1 MLFSTLVFVIKN
13 RKKMMHN
20 KHISLLYRMK
30 PIFAGYPIA
39 IAGLV
44 GFIFF
49 ILVALLAPWI
59 SPQNPYDLMVLDIMD
74 GLLPPL
80 SKLGNGTTAWLG
92 TDALGRDILSSVM
105 YGLRISLFVAFVAVT
120 IGTII
125 GVILGLLAAI
135 NGGWIETVIMRAV
148 DLKVSFPGILLA
160 LMLLAIFG
168 TGVDKIIYALII
180 GVWASKARLTRSSAL
195 SEMQK
200 EYIDAARLSGIPNWR
215 IMLRFLLPNSIA
227 PVLVVVPMALSGAI
241 GAEATLSF
249 LGVGVPITEP
259 SLGLLISNGNDY
271 LLSGKWWIS
280 IIPGL
285 VLVSLVLCINVV
297 ADRIREHNNP
307 YLKFQNKA

>member
-1 MLFSTLVFVIKN
+1 
-13 RKKMMHN
+13 
-20 KHISLLYRMK
+20 MK
-30 PIFAGYPIA
+30 PIFVGYPIA

-44 GFIFF
+44 GFIFY

-135 NGGWIETVIMRAV
+135 YGGWIETVIMRAV

-200 EYIDAARLSGIPNWR
+200 EYIDAARLSGISNWR

-307 YLKFQNKA
+307 YLKFQDKT

>member
-1 MLFSTLVFVIKN
+1 
-13 RKKMMHN
+13 
-20 KHISLLYRMK
+20 MK
-30 PIFAGYPIA
+30 PIFAGHPIA

-135 NGGWIETVIMRAV
+135 YGGWVETIIMRAV

-307 YLKFQNKA
+307 YLKFQDKI

>member
-1 MLFSTLVFVIKN
+1 
-13 RKKMMHN
+13 
-20 KHISLLYRMK
+20 MK
-30 PIFAGYPIA
+30 PIFAGHPIA

-135 NGGWIETVIMRAV
+135 NGGWVETIIMRAV

-215 IMLRFLLPNSIA
+215 IMFRFLLPNSIA

-307 YLKFQNKA
+307 FLKYQDKI

>member
-1 MLFSTLVFVIKN
+1 MLFSTLVFVTKN
-13 RKKMMHN
+13 RKKMMNN
-20 KHISLLYRMK
+20 KYISLLHYMK
-30 PIFAGYPIA
+30 PIFAGHPIA

-135 NGGWIETVIMRAV
+135 NGGWVETIIMRAV

-307 YLKFQNKA
+307 YLKFQDKI

>member
-1 MLFSTLVFVIKN
+1 
-13 RKKMMHN
+13 
-20 KHISLLYRMK
+20 MK
-30 PIFAGYPIA
+30 PIFAGHPIA

-92 TDALGRDILSSVM
+92 TDALGRDILSSIM

-135 NGGWIETVIMRAV
+135 NGGWVETIIMRAV

-307 YLKFQNKA
+307 YLKFQDKI

>member
-1 MLFSTLVFVIKN
+1 
-13 RKKMMHN
+13 
-20 KHISLLYRMK
+20 MK
-30 PIFAGYPIA
+30 PIFAGHPIA

-105 YGLRISLFVAFVAVT
+105 YGLRISLFVAFVAGT

-135 NGGWIETVIMRAV
+135 NGGWVETIIMRAV

-307 YLKFQNKA
+307 YLKFQDKI

>member
-1 MLFSTLVFVIKN
+1 
-13 RKKMMHN
+13 
-20 KHISLLYRMK
+20 MK
-30 PIFAGYPIA
+30 PIFAGHPIA
-39 IAGLV
+39 IVGLV

-135 NGGWIETVIMRAV
+135 NGGWVETIIMRAV

-307 YLKFQNKA
+307 YLKFQDKI

>member
-1 MLFSTLVFVIKN
+1 
-13 RKKMMHN
+13 MMNN
-20 KHISLLYRMK
+20 KYISLLHYMK
-30 PIFAGYPIA
+30 PIFAGHPIA

-135 NGGWIETVIMRAV
+135 YGGWVETIIMRAV

-285 VLVSLVLCINVV
+285 VLVFLVLCINVV

-307 YLKFQNKA
+307 YLKFQDKV

>member
-1 MLFSTLVFVIKN
+1 
-13 RKKMMHN
+13 
-20 KHISLLYRMK
+20 MK
-30 PIFAGYPIA
+30 PIFAGHPIA

-120 IGTII
+120 LGTII

-135 NGGWIETVIMRAV
+135 NGGWVETIIMRAV

-307 YLKFQNKA
+307 YLKFQDKT

>member
-1 MLFSTLVFVIKN
+1 
-13 RKKMMHN
+13 
-20 KHISLLYRMK
+20 MK
-30 PIFAGYPIA
+30 PIFAGHPIA

-135 NGGWIETVIMRAV
+135 NGGWVETIIMRAV

-307 YLKFQNKA
+307 YLKFQDKI

>member
-1 MLFSTLVFVIKN
+1 
-13 RKKMMHN
+13 MMNN
-20 KHISLLYRMK
+20 KYISLLHYMK
-30 PIFAGYPIA
+30 PIFAGHPIA

-120 IGTII
+120 LGTII

-135 NGGWIETVIMRAV
+135 NGGWVETIIMRAV

-307 YLKFQNKA
+307 YLKFQDKI

>member
-1 MLFSTLVFVIKN
+1 MIDYNKKLATLNLQTKSIFSG
-13 RKKMMHN
+13 H
-20 KHISLLYRMK
+20 
-30 PIFAGYPIA
+30 PIA
-39 IAGLV
+39 IAGLI
-44 GFIFF
+44 GFVIFVL
-49 ILVALLAPWI
+49 IALLAPWI
-59 SPQNPYDLMVLDIMD
+59 APQNPYDLKVLDIMD

-80 SKLGNGTTAWLG
+80 SKLGNGTTSWLG
-92 TDALGRDILSSVM
+92 TDAVGRDILSAVM
-105 YGLRISLFVAFVAVT
+105 YGLRLSLFVAFVATTV
-120 IGTII
+120 GFLI
-125 GVILGLLAAI
+125 GVFLGLLAAVK
-135 NGGWIETVIMRAV
+135 GGWVESVIMRAV

-160 LMLLAIFG
+160 LMMLAIFG

-200 EYIDAARLSGIPNWR
+200 EYIDAARISAIPNWR
-215 IMLRFLLPNSIA
+215 IMLKFLLPNSIA
-227 PVLVVVPMALSGAI
+227 PVLVMVPMSLSGCI

-259 SLGLLISNGNDY
+259 SLGLLIANGNDY

-280 IIPGL
+280 LFPGL

-307 YLKFQNKA
+307 FLKSMNMQ

>member
-1 MLFSTLVFVIKN
+1 MIN
-13 RKKMMHN
+13 N
-20 KHISLLYRMK
+20 KYISLLYRMR

-120 IGTII
+120 IGTTI

-135 NGGWIETVIMRAV
+135 YGGWIETVIMRAV

-200 EYIDAARLSGIPNWR
+200 EYIDAARLSGISNWR

-307 YLKFQNKA
+307 YLKFQDKA

>member
-1 MLFSTLVFVIKN
+1 
-13 RKKMMHN
+13 
-20 KHISLLYRMK
+20 
-30 PIFAGYPIA
+30 
-39 IAGLV
+39 
-44 GFIFF
+44 
-49 ILVALLAPWI
+49 
-59 SPQNPYDLMVLDIMD
+59 MVLDIMD

-135 NGGWIETVIMRAV
+135 NGGWVETIIMRAV

-307 YLKFQNKA
+307 YLKFQDKI

>member
-1 MLFSTLVFVIKN
+1 
-13 RKKMMHN
+13 
-20 KHISLLYRMK
+20 MK
-30 PIFAGYPIA
+30 PIFAGHPIA

-135 NGGWIETVIMRAV
+135 NGGWVETIIMRAV
-148 DLKVSFPGILLA
+148 DLKVSFPSILLA

-215 IMLRFLLPNSIA
+215 IMFRFLLPNSIA

-307 YLKFQNKA
+307 YLKFQDKI

>member
-1 MLFSTLVFVIKN
+1 
-13 RKKMMHN
+13 
-20 KHISLLYRMK
+20 MK
-30 PIFAGYPIA
+30 PIFAGHPIA

-135 NGGWIETVIMRAV
+135 NGGWVETIIMRAV
-148 DLKVSFPGILLA
+148 DLKVSFPGILLS

-307 YLKFQNKA
+307 YLKFQDKI